1 MILRNVH
8 SPFFIGF
15 IVLLF
20 FTSCSKNTKE
30 TISYKTSIAKA
41 ESFLESQTYDSAFYY
56 YNTIKNLCNE
66 NNDTKNIIYP
76 MLRMGEI
83 QSVQGD
89 LQSSEETFTEALPYL
104 KKNPQNDYLAFLY
117 NSLAMIY
124 LEQHN
129 PNEAFNYYQKS
140 WSITTDSLK
149 RCILKNNIAY
159 NYMKQKNYSKAIT
172 LLKSLKNSD
181 TLKNHDTDW
190 ARVLDNLG
198 FSYLN
203 KNNYTSSKEYLE
215 QAKKI
220 REKAKDSLGLT
231 ASFIHLAEWYK
242 NSNPIL
248 ANQHALYALKT
259 ATKVKNTND
268 RLEALSFL
276 IQHENATLSKK
287 YAVLYLKLND
297 SITGVQQKAKN
308 QFAKIKYDSKQAL
321 LEAQQQKA
329 MKEYF
334 ILGLICFVSFSIYIY
349 YRIKK
354 RNLKKLQETT
364 YTTEIRIAKKLH
376 DELANDVHNTI
387 TFIDTQDF
395 QKPENKEHLLHNLDT
410 IYHRT
415 RNISNE
421 NSTIDTGKNYF
432 ENFKSMVGLY
442 QNSQRNILL
451 QFENFYVEK
460 INPELKIIVY
470 RVVQELLVNMNKHSQ
485 ATLVV
490 LKIENTK
497 KTLYITYSDNGVGTQ
512 NKNFKKNGIQN
523 VENRIFSVNGTLT
536 FDTHKGKG
544 FKTHISIPL

>member
-129 PNEAFNYYQKS
+129 PNEAFNHYQKS

-321 LEAQQQKA
+321 LEEKKQKA

-536 FDTHKGKG
+536 FDTHTGKG

>member
-1 MILRNVH
+1 
-8 SPFFIGF
+8 
-15 IVLLF
+15 
-20 FTSCSKNTKE
+20 
-30 TISYKTSIAKA
+30 
-41 ESFLESQTYDSAFYY
+41 
-56 YNTIKNLCNE
+56 
-66 NNDTKNIIYP
+66 
-76 MLRMGEI
+76 MLRMAEI

-268 RLEALSFL
+268 CLEALSFL

-297 SITGVQQKAKN
+297 SITSVQQKAKN

-334 ILGLICFVSFSIYIY
+334 ILGLICFVSFSIYVY

-364 YTTEIRIAKKLH
+364 YTTETRIAKKLH

-387 TFIDTQDF
+387 TFIDTQDL

-485 ATLVV
+485 ATIVV

-497 KTLYITYSDNGVGTQ
+497 KTLSITYSDNGVGTQ

-536 FDTHKGKG
+536 FDTHTGKG
-544 FKTHISIPL
+544 FKTNISIPL

>member
-30 TISYKTSIAKA
+30 TTSYKTSITKA

-56 YNTIKNLCNE
+56 YNATKNLCNE

-259 ATKVKNTND
+259 ATKVNNTND

-297 SITGVQQKAKN
+297 SITSVQQKAKN

-410 IYHRT
+410 IYHRA

-497 KTLYITYSDNGVGTQ
+497 KALSITYSDNGVGTQ

-536 FDTHKGKG
+536 FDTHTGKG